1 MEAISLAGLAAVATG
16 AVFGFAVCRCI
27 ADGVNRQILRS
38 AYLRRIGIEEGL
50 GSRSIRNGIT
60 VFMTLAKKV
69 ECISCFERWFASLAQ
84 ASSFAGCPT
93 TPQRVGSFALCMGA
107 GLFVVLLV
115 AFGPVVAIATCICV
129 YLGCN
134 AAVAAAASKRRE
146 ALRDSLPSALQSLQA
161 CFLAGYSLEQAL
173 SQVSREVEGPLGR
186 VFEES
191 VAVYE
196 AGGTIEESLEH
207 LKNATNES
215 ELVFLAT
222 ALEIQ
227 HRSGSSMQQVLS
239 VARESVEDEIALKR
253 SLRTQTAQAKLSA
266 RIVTAMPFLL
276 IAVFSI
282 VSPRFLDPFFS
293 SLAGMA
299 TLTVALAMQ
308 AMGVYL
314 VHRML
319 NVEVSR

>member
-1 MEAISLAGLAAVATG
+1 MEAVGFVGIAAVAAG
-16 AVFGFAVCRCI
+16 GVFGFMLCWGV
-27 ADGVNRQILRS
+27 ADGIGQSVRRS
-38 AYLRRIGIEEGL
+38 TYLRNLGIEEGFVAH
-50 GSRSIRNGIT
+50 SVRNGIP
-60 VFMTLAKKV
+60 VFLKIAEKAEAMPGVA
-69 ECISCFERWFASLAQ
+69 RWFASLEQ
-84 ASSFAGCPT
+84 ASFYAGHPT
-93 TPQRVGSFALCMGA
+93 TARRVGSFALCVGA
-107 GLFVVLLV
+107 GLLV
-115 AFGPVVAIATCICV
+115 ALGLLFGPVVSLATCICA

-134 AAVAAAASKRRE
+134 AAVASLATKRQE

-186 VFEES
+186 VFAES

-207 LKNATNES
+207 LKNATDES
-215 ELVFLAT
+215 ELIFLAT

-227 HRSGSSMQQVLS
+227 HRSGSSIQQVLS

-276 IAVFSI
+276 IAVFSLM
-282 VSPRFLDPFFS
+282 SPGFLGPFFS
-293 SLAGMA
+293 SFAGMV
-299 TLTVALAMQ
+299 TLGVALAMQ

-314 VHRML
+314 VRRML
-319 NVEVSR
+319 NVEVGQ

>member
-1 MEAISLAGLAAVATG
+1 MEAIGLTGLAAVAMG
-16 AVFGFAVCRCI
+16 AVFGFALCWSV
-27 ADGVNRQILRS
+27 ADGANNHIRRAI
-38 AYLRRIGIEEGL
+38 YLRNLGIEEGFA
-50 GSRSIRNGIT
+50 SRSIRNGIPA
-60 VFMTLAKKV
+60 FMTLAKKLARV
-69 ECISCFERWFASLAQ
+69 PGVGGWFASLAQ
-84 ASSFAGCPT
+84 ASSFAGYPT
-93 TPQRVGSFALCMGA
+93 TPLRVGSFALCMGS
-107 GLFVVLLV
+107 GMFVVLLV
-115 AFGPVVAIATCICV
+115 VFGPVVAIATCVCA

-146 ALRDSLPSALQSLQA
+146 YLRDSLPSALQSLQA

-173 SQVSREVEGPLGR
+173 SQVSKEVEGPLGH

-207 LKNATNES
+207 LKRATDES

-227 HRSGSSMQQVLS
+227 HRSGSSLQQVLS

-282 VSPRFLDPFFS
+282 VSPGFLDPFFS

-308 AMGVYL
+308 GMGVYF

-319 NVEVSR
+319 NVEVGL